1 MLARLIREPFIG
13 FLAAGAA
20 LFGLHALL
28 QARNA
33 DVVRVTDGTRAQL
46 AADFAAITGREPGP
60 EDLERLVHDYVAD
73 ELLFREALQSGLHLA
88 DGTVRKRLV
97 QAMRHRIAGTLPDP
111 TEEQLVNHYAENLA
125 RYRSEATVSF
135 THVYFRDRPADGD
148 AILAQLARGG
158 PVTGEPFD
166 QGREFPGYG
175 TSMIRGI
182 FGQPF
187 LDALQTAPPGQWS
200 GPLQS
205 SQGWHFVHPTERLP
219 EALLPFAAVREQVEN
234 DLRVAL
240 IQQAVDAHVGG
251 IERRGEVRVER

>member
-1 MLARLIREPFIG
+1 MLARLIREPFIV
-13 FLAAGAA
+13 FMVAGAS
-20 LFGLHALL
+20 LFALHALL
-28 QARNA
+28 QARHPDA
-33 DVVRVTDGTRAQL
+33 VRVTDGTRAQL

-88 DGTVRKRLV
+88 DGPVRNRLIEV
-97 QAMRHRIAGTLPDP
+97 MRHRIAGALPDP

-135 THVYFRDRPADGD
+135 SHVFFRDRPVDGD
-148 AILAQLARGG
+148 AILAQLARDG
-158 PVTGEPFD
+158 PVTGEPFH

-175 TSMIRGI
+175 TSMIRAI
-182 FGQPF
+182 FGRPF
-187 LDALQTAPPGQWS
+187 LAALQAAPLGQWS

-205 SQGWHFVHPTERLP
+205 SQGWHFVHPTERQS
-219 EALLPFAAVREQVEN
+219 EALLPFPAVREQVEN

-240 IQQAVDAHVGG
+240 IQQAVDAHVAG
-251 IERRGEVRVER
+251 IERRGAVRVER